1 MDEKII
7 ELETKFSFQ
16 EDLLQA
22 LNETIIRQQRQL
34 DQLQLELTRMQAL
47 LLELQAGPEID
58 DPTQAH
64 EKPPHY

>member
-22 LNETIIRQQRQL
+22 LNETMIRQQRQL
-34 DQLQLELTRMQAL
+34 DQLQLDLKRMQEL

-58 DPTQAH
+58 DSPQAH